1 MRFWVVAALGLILID
16 LSGRAIAAQEAQVG
30 DKWAPI
36 ATTTTV
42 DEYHAP
48 KHKRH
53 SRVRHISL
61 RSLATARGEA
71 RIVPTAEAPPM
82 VDSIVS
88 LLREQSCV
96 DVQTMAW
103 NKVIDVAIDR
113 WMTERHMWKRS
124 DASGRPNP
132 AK

>member
-1 MRFWVVAALGLILID
+1 MKFYIAATLGLLLIV
-16 LSGRAIAAQEAQVG
+16 LSGRALAAQEVQ
-30 DKWAPI
+30 WL
-36 ATTTTV
+36 TV

-53 SRVRHISL
+53 PRVRHIIL
-61 RSLATARGEA
+61 RQIAGARGEA
-71 RIVPTAEAPPM
+71 RIVPTEAAPPM

-96 DVQTMAW
+96 DLQAMAW

-113 WMTERHMWKRS
+113 WMTERHLWLS
-124 DASGRPNP
+124 DARGWSSP